1 MFLPK
6 IICSSVVRT
15 SKPGDS
21 HGGIFLVD
29 LEKGTHK
36 EVFNWAN
43 RQISWEGRGGDRGLR
58 GICFYEQYVICAAS
72 NELMFFNHDFE
83 IVERYSNPY
92 LKSCHE
98 IFIEGKTMYLSSTG
112 FDAILTFDLE
122 SKTFRDGYCF
132 RKRWPKNSFWRA
144 IRKHRLLPVIWRYV
158 FYTFSC
164 NGTKGPSAKDTTH
177 INNVFARN
185 GRIYFSGTEV
195 NSLFEIG
202 LNKKV
207 KSFRNIHKGTHNVS
221 LFGDFCIYNNTKNDC
236 ITAVPLS
243 KDSGLEPYD
252 LHHPP
257 AHATGTHEF
266 SQDHARSNFARGLC
280 FQGDLLICGCSPST
294 IHVFSMA
301 ERRLIKSVVLSTD
314 VRNAIHGLELLP
326 DVFSEV

>member
-221 LFGDFCIYNNTKNDC
+221 LLGTFVFIIIPKTIASPLFHFQKTVDLSLMTCIIHQRTLPGRMNLVKTTREATSQGAC
-236 ITAVPLS
+236 ASRVTSLS
-243 KDSGLEPYD
+243 ADALRVQFTSFLW
-252 LHHPP
+252 
-257 AHATGTHEF
+257 
-266 SQDHARSNFARGLC
+266 RSEG
-280 FQGDLLICGCSPST
+280 
-294 IHVFSMA
+294 
-301 ERRLIKSVVLSTD
+301 
-314 VRNAIHGLELLP
+314 
-326 DVFSEV
+326 